1 MIHIMMATYNGEKYI
16 CEQIESILAQ
26 TYHEWKLFIS
36 DDGSNDHTIEI
47 INKYQEMYPNKIFIL
62 ESRNTFHNAKD
73 NFSYLLKKI
82 PEAEYYTFCDQ
93 DDIWYENKIDKA
105 VKTIRNKKGPI
116 LYCSDCEV
124 INEKDVVIKETYQ
137 NKRPVITL
145 ESQLVCGSMQ
155 GCSMLFNNEL
165 KKIIEREVNNAG
177 TQMDD
182 VIEQKIEEAG
192 EQAERAMEK
201 ESNEQIM
208 QIHEYSE
215 TVMESM
221 KKTHDEIMFLYSMLN
236 DKHTEMTSMTGD
248 LQRLAADIRN
258 LQENK
263 SAKAGTSIRKP
274 VAESHVAQQPV
285 MKQNAVVQP
294 MTETIDVQPEPEVQ
308 VNRFQE
314 IQEPEQKTEKPEI
327 ADAQGM
333 SNDMILKLYEQG
345 LSKVEIAKQLGR
357 GLGEV
362 NLVIE
367 LYKGDENL

>member
-1 MIHIMMATYNGEKYI
+1 MTM
-16 CEQIESILAQ
+16 
-26 TYHEWKLFIS
+26 
-36 DDGSNDHTIEI
+36 IEI
-47 INKYQEMYPNKIFIL
+47 ILLLVGCVFMIGSFFISEKLSSSELNKI
-62 ESRNTFHNAKD
+62 
-73 NFSYLLKKI
+73 
-82 PEAEYYTFCDQ
+82 AELSED
-93 DDIWYENKIDKA
+93 
-105 VKTIRNKKGPI
+105 
-116 LYCSDCEV
+116 
-124 INEKDVVIKETYQ
+124 
-137 NKRPVITL
+137 
-145 ESQLVCGSMQ
+145 
-155 GCSMLFNNEL
+155 EL

-258 LQENK
+258 LQEYL

-274 VAESHVAQQPV
+274 VAESHVVQQPV

-314 IQEPEQKTEKPEI
+314 IQEPEQKTEKPET

>member
-1 MIHIMMATYNGEKYI
+1 MT
-16 CEQIESILAQ
+16 
-26 TYHEWKLFIS
+26 
-36 DDGSNDHTIEI
+36 TIEI
-47 INKYQEMYPNKIFIL
+47 ILLLVGCVFMIGSFFISEKLSSSELNKI
-62 ESRNTFHNAKD
+62 
-73 NFSYLLKKI
+73 
-82 PEAEYYTFCDQ
+82 AELSED
-93 DDIWYENKIDKA
+93 
-105 VKTIRNKKGPI
+105 
-116 LYCSDCEV
+116 
-124 INEKDVVIKETYQ
+124 
-137 NKRPVITL
+137 
-145 ESQLVCGSMQ
+145 
-155 GCSMLFNNEL
+155 EL

-192 EQAERAMEK
+192 EQAERTMEK

-258 LQENK
+258 LQENM

-294 MTETIDVQPEPEVQ
+294 MAETIDVQPEPEVQ

-314 IQEPEQKTEKPEI
+314 IQEPEQKTEKPEKSET

>member
-1 MIHIMMATYNGEKYI
+1 MAVKNTAQVVIGGKIITLGGYVSEEYFQKVASYI
-16 CEQIESILAQ
+16 
-26 TYHEWKLFIS
+26 
-36 DDGSNDHTIEI
+36 N
-47 INKYQEMYPNKIFIL
+47 NKI
-62 ESRNTFHNAKD
+62 
-73 NFSYLLKKI
+73 
-82 PEAEYYTFCDQ
+82 AELSED
-93 DDIWYENKIDKA
+93 
-105 VKTIRNKKGPI
+105 
-116 LYCSDCEV
+116 
-124 INEKDVVIKETYQ
+124 
-137 NKRPVITL
+137 
-145 ESQLVCGSMQ
+145 
-155 GCSMLFNNEL
+155 EL

-177 TQMDD
+177 TQMDE

-258 LQENK
+258 LQENL

-274 VAESHVAQQPV
+274 VAESHVVQQPV

-314 IQEPEQKTEKPEI
+314 IQEPEQKTEKPET

>member
-1 MIHIMMATYNGEKYI
+1 MT
-16 CEQIESILAQ
+16 
-26 TYHEWKLFIS
+26 
-36 DDGSNDHTIEI
+36 TIEI
-47 INKYQEMYPNKIFIL
+47 ILLLVGCVFMIGSFFISEKLSSSELNKI
-62 ESRNTFHNAKD
+62 
-73 NFSYLLKKI
+73 
-82 PEAEYYTFCDQ
+82 AELSED
-93 DDIWYENKIDKA
+93 
-105 VKTIRNKKGPI
+105 
-116 LYCSDCEV
+116 
-124 INEKDVVIKETYQ
+124 
-137 NKRPVITL
+137 
-145 ESQLVCGSMQ
+145 
-155 GCSMLFNNEL
+155 EL

-177 TQMDD
+177 TQMDE

-192 EQAERAMEK
+192 EQAERVMEK

-258 LQENK
+258 LQENM

-274 VAESHVAQQPV
+274 VAESHVVQQPV

-314 IQEPEQKTEKPEI
+314 IQEPEQKTEKPET

>member
-1 MIHIMMATYNGEKYI
+1 MT
-16 CEQIESILAQ
+16 
-26 TYHEWKLFIS
+26 
-36 DDGSNDHTIEI
+36 TIEI
-47 INKYQEMYPNKIFIL
+47 ILLLVGCVFMIGSFFISEKLSSSELNKI
-62 ESRNTFHNAKD
+62 
-73 NFSYLLKKI
+73 
-82 PEAEYYTFCDQ
+82 AELSED
-93 DDIWYENKIDKA
+93 
-105 VKTIRNKKGPI
+105 
-116 LYCSDCEV
+116 
-124 INEKDVVIKETYQ
+124 
-137 NKRPVITL
+137 
-145 ESQLVCGSMQ
+145 
-155 GCSMLFNNEL
+155 EL

-192 EQAERAMEK
+192 EQAERTMEK

-215 TVMESM
+215 TVMEAM

-236 DKHTEMTSMTGD
+236 DKHTEMTSMAGD
-248 LQRLAADIRN
+248 LQRLTADIRN
-258 LQENK
+258 LQENM
-263 SAKAGTSIRKP
+263 SAKVSTPARKPAAESYVAKQLVTKQNAAVQP
-274 VAESHVAQQPV
+274 VAEPKSTQPSSKAQ
-285 MKQNAVVQP
+285 MN
-294 MTETIDVQPEPEVQ
+294 
-308 VNRFQE
+308 E
-314 IQEPEQKTEKPEI
+314 IQEPEPETAKPET

>member
-1 MIHIMMATYNGEKYI
+1 MT
-16 CEQIESILAQ
+16 
-26 TYHEWKLFIS
+26 
-36 DDGSNDHTIEI
+36 TIEI
-47 INKYQEMYPNKIFIL
+47 ILLLVGCVFMIGSFFISEKLSSSELDKI
-62 ESRNTFHNAKD
+62 
-73 NFSYLLKKI
+73 
-82 PEAEYYTFCDQ
+82 AELSED
-93 DDIWYENKIDKA
+93 
-105 VKTIRNKKGPI
+105 
-116 LYCSDCEV
+116 
-124 INEKDVVIKETYQ
+124 
-137 NKRPVITL
+137 
-145 ESQLVCGSMQ
+145 
-155 GCSMLFNNEL
+155 EL

-177 TQMDD
+177 TQMDE

-201 ESNEQIM
+201 ESNEQNM

-258 LQENK
+258 LQENL

-274 VAESHVAQQPV
+274 VAESHVVQQPV

-314 IQEPEQKTEKPEI
+314 IQEPEQKTEKPET

>member
-1 MIHIMMATYNGEKYI
+1 MFYD
-16 CEQIESILAQ
+16 
-26 TYHEWKLFIS
+26 WKFFIS
-36 DDGSNDHTIEI
+36 EKLSSSEL
-47 INKYQEMYPNKIFIL
+47 NKI
-62 ESRNTFHNAKD
+62 
-73 NFSYLLKKI
+73 
-82 PEAEYYTFCDQ
+82 AELSED
-93 DDIWYENKIDKA
+93 
-105 VKTIRNKKGPI
+105 
-116 LYCSDCEV
+116 
-124 INEKDVVIKETYQ
+124 
-137 NKRPVITL
+137 
-145 ESQLVCGSMQ
+145 
-155 GCSMLFNNEL
+155 EL

-177 TQMDD
+177 TQMDE

-258 LQENK
+258 LQENL

-274 VAESHVAQQPV
+274 VAESHVVQQPV

-314 IQEPEQKTEKPEI
+314 IQEPEQKTEKPET

>member
-1 MIHIMMATYNGEKYI
+1 MTTIEFILLLVGCVFMIG
-16 CEQIESILAQ
+16 SF
-26 TYHEWKLFIS
+26 FIS
-36 DDGSNDHTIEI
+36 EKLSSSEL
-47 INKYQEMYPNKIFIL
+47 NKI
-62 ESRNTFHNAKD
+62 
-73 NFSYLLKKI
+73 
-82 PEAEYYTFCDQ
+82 AELSED
-93 DDIWYENKIDKA
+93 
-105 VKTIRNKKGPI
+105 
-116 LYCSDCEV
+116 
-124 INEKDVVIKETYQ
+124 
-137 NKRPVITL
+137 
-145 ESQLVCGSMQ
+145 
-155 GCSMLFNNEL
+155 EL

-192 EQAERAMEK
+192 EQAERVMEK

-258 LQENK
+258 LQENM

-314 IQEPEQKTEKPEI
+314 IQEPEQKTEKPET

>member
-1 MIHIMMATYNGEKYI
+1 MTM
-16 CEQIESILAQ
+16 
-26 TYHEWKLFIS
+26 
-36 DDGSNDHTIEI
+36 IEI
-47 INKYQEMYPNKIFIL
+47 ILLLVGCVFMIGSFFISEKLSSSELNKI
-62 ESRNTFHNAKD
+62 
-73 NFSYLLKKI
+73 
-82 PEAEYYTFCDQ
+82 AELSED
-93 DDIWYENKIDKA
+93 
-105 VKTIRNKKGPI
+105 
-116 LYCSDCEV
+116 
-124 INEKDVVIKETYQ
+124 
-137 NKRPVITL
+137 
-145 ESQLVCGSMQ
+145 
-155 GCSMLFNNEL
+155 EL

-177 TQMDD
+177 TQMDE

-258 LQENK
+258 LQENL

-274 VAESHVAQQPV
+274 VAESHVVQQPV
-285 MKQNAVVQP
+285 MKQNAV
-294 MTETIDVQPEPEVQ
+294 VQ

-314 IQEPEQKTEKPEI
+314 IQEPEQKTEKPET
-327 ADAQGM
+327 ADAKGM

>member
-1 MIHIMMATYNGEKYI
+1 MTM
-16 CEQIESILAQ
+16 
-26 TYHEWKLFIS
+26 
-36 DDGSNDHTIEI
+36 IEI
-47 INKYQEMYPNKIFIL
+47 ILLLVGCVFMIGSFFISEKLSSSEMNKI
-62 ESRNTFHNAKD
+62 
-73 NFSYLLKKI
+73 
-82 PEAEYYTFCDQ
+82 AELSED
-93 DDIWYENKIDKA
+93 
-105 VKTIRNKKGPI
+105 
-116 LYCSDCEV
+116 
-124 INEKDVVIKETYQ
+124 
-137 NKRPVITL
+137 
-145 ESQLVCGSMQ
+145 
-155 GCSMLFNNEL
+155 EL
-165 KKIIEREVNNAG
+165 KK
-177 TQMDD
+177 MDE

-258 LQENK
+258 LQENL

-274 VAESHVAQQPV
+274 VAESHVVQQPV

-314 IQEPEQKTEKPEI
+314 IQEPEQKTEKPET

>member
-1 MIHIMMATYNGEKYI
+1 MTMNENILLLVGCVFMIG
-16 CEQIESILAQ
+16 SF
-26 TYHEWKLFIS
+26 FIS
-36 DDGSNDHTIEI
+36 EKLSSSEL
-47 INKYQEMYPNKIFIL
+47 NKI
-62 ESRNTFHNAKD
+62 
-73 NFSYLLKKI
+73 
-82 PEAEYYTFCDQ
+82 AELSED
-93 DDIWYENKIDKA
+93 
-105 VKTIRNKKGPI
+105 
-116 LYCSDCEV
+116 
-124 INEKDVVIKETYQ
+124 
-137 NKRPVITL
+137 
-145 ESQLVCGSMQ
+145 
-155 GCSMLFNNEL
+155 EL

-177 TQMDD
+177 TQMDE

-258 LQENK
+258 LQENL

-274 VAESHVAQQPV
+274 VAESHVVQQPV

-314 IQEPEQKTEKPEI
+314 IQEPEQKTEKPET

>member
-1 MIHIMMATYNGEKYI
+1 MTM
-16 CEQIESILAQ
+16 
-26 TYHEWKLFIS
+26 
-36 DDGSNDHTIEI
+36 IEI
-47 INKYQEMYPNKIFIL
+47 ILLLVGCVFMIGSFFISEKLSSSELNKI
-62 ESRNTFHNAKD
+62 
-73 NFSYLLKKI
+73 
-82 PEAEYYTFCDQ
+82 AELSED
-93 DDIWYENKIDKA
+93 
-105 VKTIRNKKGPI
+105 
-116 LYCSDCEV
+116 
-124 INEKDVVIKETYQ
+124 
-137 NKRPVITL
+137 
-145 ESQLVCGSMQ
+145 
-155 GCSMLFNNEL
+155 EL

-177 TQMDD
+177 TQMDE

-258 LQENK
+258 LQENL

-274 VAESHVAQQPV
+274 VAESHVVQQPV

-308 VNRFQE
+308 VNRIQE
-314 IQEPEQKTEKPEI
+314 IQEPAQKTENPET

>member
-1 MIHIMMATYNGEKYI
+1 MT
-16 CEQIESILAQ
+16 
-26 TYHEWKLFIS
+26 
-36 DDGSNDHTIEI
+36 TIEI
-47 INKYQEMYPNKIFIL
+47 ILLLAGCVFMIGSFFISEKLSSSELDKI
-62 ESRNTFHNAKD
+62 
-73 NFSYLLKKI
+73 
-82 PEAEYYTFCDQ
+82 AELSED
-93 DDIWYENKIDKA
+93 
-105 VKTIRNKKGPI
+105 
-116 LYCSDCEV
+116 
-124 INEKDVVIKETYQ
+124 
-137 NKRPVITL
+137 
-145 ESQLVCGSMQ
+145 
-155 GCSMLFNNEL
+155 EL

-182 VIEQKIEEAG
+182 VIGQKMEEAG
-192 EQAERAMEK
+192 GQAERAMEK
-201 ESNEQIM
+201 EANEQIM

-258 LQENK
+258 LQENL

-274 VAESHVAQQPV
+274 VAESHVVQQPV

-314 IQEPEQKTEKPEI
+314 IQEPEQKTEKPET
-327 ADAQGM
+327 ADVQGM

>member
-1 MIHIMMATYNGEKYI
+1 MTM
-16 CEQIESILAQ
+16 
-26 TYHEWKLFIS
+26 
-36 DDGSNDHTIEI
+36 IEI
-47 INKYQEMYPNKIFIL
+47 ILLLVGCVFMIGSFFISEKLSSSELDKI
-62 ESRNTFHNAKD
+62 
-73 NFSYLLKKI
+73 
-82 PEAEYYTFCDQ
+82 AELSED
-93 DDIWYENKIDKA
+93 
-105 VKTIRNKKGPI
+105 
-116 LYCSDCEV
+116 
-124 INEKDVVIKETYQ
+124 
-137 NKRPVITL
+137 
-145 ESQLVCGSMQ
+145 
-155 GCSMLFNNEL
+155 EL

-177 TQMDD
+177 TQMDE

-208 QIHEYSE
+208 QIHEYYE

-258 LQENK
+258 LQENL

-274 VAESHVAQQPV
+274 VAESHVVQQPV

-314 IQEPEQKTEKPEI
+314 IQEPEQKTEKPET

>member
-1 MIHIMMATYNGEKYI
+1 MTM
-16 CEQIESILAQ
+16 
-26 TYHEWKLFIS
+26 
-36 DDGSNDHTIEI
+36 IEI
-47 INKYQEMYPNKIFIL
+47 ILLLVGCVFMIGSFFISEKLSSSELNKI
-62 ESRNTFHNAKD
+62 
-73 NFSYLLKKI
+73 
-82 PEAEYYTFCDQ
+82 AELSED
-93 DDIWYENKIDKA
+93 
-105 VKTIRNKKGPI
+105 
-116 LYCSDCEV
+116 
-124 INEKDVVIKETYQ
+124 
-137 NKRPVITL
+137 
-145 ESQLVCGSMQ
+145 
-155 GCSMLFNNEL
+155 EL

-177 TQMDD
+177 TQMDE
-182 VIEQKIEEAG
+182 VIGQKIEEAG

-258 LQENK
+258 LQENL

-274 VAESHVAQQPV
+274 VAESHVVQQPV

-314 IQEPEQKTEKPEI
+314 IQELEQKTEKPET

>member
-1 MIHIMMATYNGEKYI
+1 
-16 CEQIESILAQ
+16 
-26 TYHEWKLFIS
+26 
-36 DDGSNDHTIEI
+36 
-47 INKYQEMYPNKIFIL
+47 
-62 ESRNTFHNAKD
+62 
-73 NFSYLLKKI
+73 
-82 PEAEYYTFCDQ
+82 
-93 DDIWYENKIDKA
+93 
-105 VKTIRNKKGPI
+105 
-116 LYCSDCEV
+116 
-124 INEKDVVIKETYQ
+124 
-137 NKRPVITL
+137 
-145 ESQLVCGSMQ
+145 
-155 GCSMLFNNEL
+155 
-165 KKIIEREVNNAG
+165 
-177 TQMDD
+177 
-182 VIEQKIEEAG
+182 
-192 EQAERAMEK
+192 
-201 ESNEQIM
+201 
-208 QIHEYSE
+208 
-215 TVMESM
+215 M

-258 LQENK
+258 LQENL

-274 VAESHVAQQPV
+274 VAESHVVQQPV

-308 VNRFQE
+308 E
-314 IQEPEQKTEKPEI
+314 LEQKTEKPET

>member
-1 MIHIMMATYNGEKYI
+1 MT
-16 CEQIESILAQ
+16 
-26 TYHEWKLFIS
+26 
-36 DDGSNDHTIEI
+36 TIEI
-47 INKYQEMYPNKIFIL
+47 ILLLAGCVFMIGSFFISEKLSSSELDKI
-62 ESRNTFHNAKD
+62 
-73 NFSYLLKKI
+73 
-82 PEAEYYTFCDQ
+82 AELSED
-93 DDIWYENKIDKA
+93 
-105 VKTIRNKKGPI
+105 
-116 LYCSDCEV
+116 
-124 INEKDVVIKETYQ
+124 
-137 NKRPVITL
+137 
-145 ESQLVCGSMQ
+145 
-155 GCSMLFNNEL
+155 EL

-182 VIEQKIEEAG
+182 VIGQKMEEAG
-192 EQAERAMEK
+192 GQAERAMEK
-201 ESNEQIM
+201 EANEQIM

-258 LQENK
+258 LQENL

-274 VAESHVAQQPV
+274 VAESHVVQQPV

-314 IQEPEQKTEKPEI
+314 IQEPEQKTEKPET

>member
-1 MIHIMMATYNGEKYI
+1 MTM
-16 CEQIESILAQ
+16 
-26 TYHEWKLFIS
+26 
-36 DDGSNDHTIEI
+36 IEI
-47 INKYQEMYPNKIFIL
+47 ILLLVGCVFMIGSFFISEKLSSSELNKI
-62 ESRNTFHNAKD
+62 
-73 NFSYLLKKI
+73 
-82 PEAEYYTFCDQ
+82 AELSED
-93 DDIWYENKIDKA
+93 
-105 VKTIRNKKGPI
+105 
-116 LYCSDCEV
+116 
-124 INEKDVVIKETYQ
+124 
-137 NKRPVITL
+137 
-145 ESQLVCGSMQ
+145 
-155 GCSMLFNNEL
+155 EL

-177 TQMDD
+177 TQMDE

-236 DKHTEMTSMTGD
+236 DKHTEMTSMTEIYSVW
-248 LQRLAADIRN
+248 LQISEIYREN
-258 LQENK
+258 L

-274 VAESHVAQQPV
+274 VAESHVVQQPV

-314 IQEPEQKTEKPEI
+314 IQEPEQKTEKPET

>member
-1 MIHIMMATYNGEKYI
+1 MTM
-16 CEQIESILAQ
+16 
-26 TYHEWKLFIS
+26 
-36 DDGSNDHTIEI
+36 IEI
-47 INKYQEMYPNKIFIL
+47 ILLLVGCVFMIGSFFISEKLSSSELNKI
-62 ESRNTFHNAKD
+62 
-73 NFSYLLKKI
+73 
-82 PEAEYYTFCDQ
+82 AELSED
-93 DDIWYENKIDKA
+93 
-105 VKTIRNKKGPI
+105 
-116 LYCSDCEV
+116 
-124 INEKDVVIKETYQ
+124 
-137 NKRPVITL
+137 
-145 ESQLVCGSMQ
+145 
-155 GCSMLFNNEL
+155 EL

-177 TQMDD
+177 TQMDE

-208 QIHEYSE
+208 QIHVSE

-258 LQENK
+258 LQENL

-274 VAESHVAQQPV
+274 VAESHVVQQPV

-314 IQEPEQKTEKPEI
+314 IQEPEQKTEKPET

>member
-1 MIHIMMATYNGEKYI
+1 MTM
-16 CEQIESILAQ
+16 
-26 TYHEWKLFIS
+26 
-36 DDGSNDHTIEI
+36 IEI
-47 INKYQEMYPNKIFIL
+47 ILLLVGCVFMIGSFFISEKLSSSELNKI
-62 ESRNTFHNAKD
+62 
-73 NFSYLLKKI
+73 
-82 PEAEYYTFCDQ
+82 AELSED
-93 DDIWYENKIDKA
+93 
-105 VKTIRNKKGPI
+105 
-116 LYCSDCEV
+116 
-124 INEKDVVIKETYQ
+124 
-137 NKRPVITL
+137 
-145 ESQLVCGSMQ
+145 
-155 GCSMLFNNEL
+155 EL

-177 TQMDD
+177 TQMDE
-182 VIEQKIEEAG
+182 VIGQKIEEAG

-258 LQENK
+258 LQENL

-274 VAESHVAQQPV
+274 VAESHVVQQPV

-314 IQEPEQKTEKPEI
+314 IQEPEQKTEKPET

-362 NLVIE
+362 NLVIK

>member
-1 MIHIMMATYNGEKYI
+1 MTM
-16 CEQIESILAQ
+16 
-26 TYHEWKLFIS
+26 
-36 DDGSNDHTIEI
+36 IEI
-47 INKYQEMYPNKIFIL
+47 ILLLVGCVFMMGSFFISEKLSSSELDKI
-62 ESRNTFHNAKD
+62 
-73 NFSYLLKKI
+73 
-82 PEAEYYTFCDQ
+82 AELSED
-93 DDIWYENKIDKA
+93 
-105 VKTIRNKKGPI
+105 
-116 LYCSDCEV
+116 
-124 INEKDVVIKETYQ
+124 
-137 NKRPVITL
+137 
-145 ESQLVCGSMQ
+145 
-155 GCSMLFNNEL
+155 EL

-177 TQMDD
+177 TQMDE

-258 LQENK
+258 LQENL

-274 VAESHVAQQPV
+274 VAESHVVQQPV

-294 MTETIDVQPEPEVQ
+294 MTETLDVQPEPEVQ

-314 IQEPEQKTEKPEI
+314 IQEPEQKTEKPET

>member
-1 MIHIMMATYNGEKYI
+1 MIG
-16 CEQIESILAQ
+16 SF
-26 TYHEWKLFIS
+26 FIS
-36 DDGSNDHTIEI
+36 EKLSSSEL
-47 INKYQEMYPNKIFIL
+47 NKI
-62 ESRNTFHNAKD
+62 
-73 NFSYLLKKI
+73 
-82 PEAEYYTFCDQ
+82 AELSED
-93 DDIWYENKIDKA
+93 
-105 VKTIRNKKGPI
+105 
-116 LYCSDCEV
+116 
-124 INEKDVVIKETYQ
+124 
-137 NKRPVITL
+137 
-145 ESQLVCGSMQ
+145 
-155 GCSMLFNNEL
+155 EL

-192 EQAERAMEK
+192 EQAERVMEK

-258 LQENK
+258 LQENM

-308 VNRFQE
+308 ANRFQE
-314 IQEPEQKTEKPEI
+314 IQEPEQKTEKPET

>member
-1 MIHIMMATYNGEKYI
+1 MT
-16 CEQIESILAQ
+16 
-26 TYHEWKLFIS
+26 
-36 DDGSNDHTIEI
+36 TIEI
-47 INKYQEMYPNKIFIL
+47 ILLLVGCVFMIGSFFISEKLSSSELNKI
-62 ESRNTFHNAKD
+62 
-73 NFSYLLKKI
+73 
-82 PEAEYYTFCDQ
+82 AELSED
-93 DDIWYENKIDKA
+93 
-105 VKTIRNKKGPI
+105 
-116 LYCSDCEV
+116 
-124 INEKDVVIKETYQ
+124 
-137 NKRPVITL
+137 
-145 ESQLVCGSMQ
+145 
-155 GCSMLFNNEL
+155 EL

-258 LQENK
+258 LQENM

-314 IQEPEQKTEKPEI
+314 IQEPEQKTEKPET

-367 LYKGDENL
+367 LYKGGENL

>member
-1 MIHIMMATYNGEKYI
+1 MTM
-16 CEQIESILAQ
+16 
-26 TYHEWKLFIS
+26 
-36 DDGSNDHTIEI
+36 IEI
-47 INKYQEMYPNKIFIL
+47 ILLLAGCVFMIGSFFISEKLSSSELDKI
-62 ESRNTFHNAKD
+62 
-73 NFSYLLKKI
+73 
-82 PEAEYYTFCDQ
+82 AELSED
-93 DDIWYENKIDKA
+93 
-105 VKTIRNKKGPI
+105 
-116 LYCSDCEV
+116 
-124 INEKDVVIKETYQ
+124 
-137 NKRPVITL
+137 
-145 ESQLVCGSMQ
+145 
-155 GCSMLFNNEL
+155 EL

-182 VIEQKIEEAG
+182 VIGQKMEEAG
-192 EQAERAMEK
+192 GQAERAMEK
-201 ESNEQIM
+201 EANEQIM

-258 LQENK
+258 LQENL

-274 VAESHVAQQPV
+274 VAESHVVQQPV

-314 IQEPEQKTEKPEI
+314 IQEPEQKTEKPET

>member
-1 MIHIMMATYNGEKYI
+1 MTM
-16 CEQIESILAQ
+16 
-26 TYHEWKLFIS
+26 
-36 DDGSNDHTIEI
+36 IEI
-47 INKYQEMYPNKIFIL
+47 ILLLVGCVFMIGSFFISEKLSSSELDKI
-62 ESRNTFHNAKD
+62 
-73 NFSYLLKKI
+73 
-82 PEAEYYTFCDQ
+82 AELSED
-93 DDIWYENKIDKA
+93 
-105 VKTIRNKKGPI
+105 
-116 LYCSDCEV
+116 
-124 INEKDVVIKETYQ
+124 
-137 NKRPVITL
+137 
-145 ESQLVCGSMQ
+145 
-155 GCSMLFNNEL
+155 EL

-177 TQMDD
+177 TQMDE

-221 KKTHDEIMFLYSMLN
+221 KKTHDEIMFLYIMLN

-258 LQENK
+258 LQENL

-274 VAESHVAQQPV
+274 VAQSHVVQQPV

-314 IQEPEQKTEKPEI
+314 IQEPEQKTEKPET

-345 LSKVEIAKQLGR
+345 LSKVGIAKQLGR

>member
-1 MIHIMMATYNGEKYI
+1 MTM
-16 CEQIESILAQ
+16 
-26 TYHEWKLFIS
+26 
-36 DDGSNDHTIEI
+36 IEI
-47 INKYQEMYPNKIFIL
+47 ILLLVGCVFMIGSFFISEKLSSSELNKI
-62 ESRNTFHNAKD
+62 
-73 NFSYLLKKI
+73 
-82 PEAEYYTFCDQ
+82 AELSED
-93 DDIWYENKIDKA
+93 
-105 VKTIRNKKGPI
+105 
-116 LYCSDCEV
+116 
-124 INEKDVVIKETYQ
+124 
-137 NKRPVITL
+137 
-145 ESQLVCGSMQ
+145 
-155 GCSMLFNNEL
+155 EL

-177 TQMDD
+177 TQMDE

-258 LQENK
+258 LQENL

-274 VAESHVAQQPV
+274 VAESHVVQQPV
-285 MKQNAVVQP
+285 MKQNAVVQL

-314 IQEPEQKTEKPEI
+314 IQEPEQKTEKPET

>member
-1 MIHIMMATYNGEKYI
+1 MT
-16 CEQIESILAQ
+16 
-26 TYHEWKLFIS
+26 
-36 DDGSNDHTIEI
+36 TIEI
-47 INKYQEMYPNKIFIL
+47 ILLLVGCVFMIGSFFISEKLSSSELNKI
-62 ESRNTFHNAKD
+62 
-73 NFSYLLKKI
+73 
-82 PEAEYYTFCDQ
+82 AELSED
-93 DDIWYENKIDKA
+93 
-105 VKTIRNKKGPI
+105 
-116 LYCSDCEV
+116 
-124 INEKDVVIKETYQ
+124 
-137 NKRPVITL
+137 
-145 ESQLVCGSMQ
+145 
-155 GCSMLFNNEL
+155 EL

-177 TQMDD
+177 TRMDD
-182 VIEQKIEEAG
+182 VIAQKIEEAG

-248 LQRLAADIRN
+248 LQRLTADIRN
-258 LQENK
+258 LQENM

-285 MKQNAVVQP
+285 RKQNAVVQP
-294 MTETIDVQPEPEVQ
+294 MPETITVQPEPEVQ

-314 IQEPEQKTEKPEI
+314 IQEPEHKTEKPET

>member
-1 MIHIMMATYNGEKYI
+1 MT
-16 CEQIESILAQ
+16 
-26 TYHEWKLFIS
+26 
-36 DDGSNDHTIEI
+36 TIEI
-47 INKYQEMYPNKIFIL
+47 ILLLVGCVFMIGSFFISEKLSSSELNKI
-62 ESRNTFHNAKD
+62 
-73 NFSYLLKKI
+73 
-82 PEAEYYTFCDQ
+82 AELSED
-93 DDIWYENKIDKA
+93 
-105 VKTIRNKKGPI
+105 
-116 LYCSDCEV
+116 
-124 INEKDVVIKETYQ
+124 
-137 NKRPVITL
+137 
-145 ESQLVCGSMQ
+145 
-155 GCSMLFNNEL
+155 EL

-258 LQENK
+258 LQENM

-285 MKQNAVVQP
+285 MEQNAVVQP

-314 IQEPEQKTEKPEI
+314 IQEPEQKTEKPET

>member
-1 MIHIMMATYNGEKYI
+1 MTM
-16 CEQIESILAQ
+16 
-26 TYHEWKLFIS
+26 
-36 DDGSNDHTIEI
+36 IEI
-47 INKYQEMYPNKIFIL
+47 ILLLVGCVFMIGSFFISEKLSSSELNKI
-62 ESRNTFHNAKD
+62 
-73 NFSYLLKKI
+73 
-82 PEAEYYTFCDQ
+82 AELSED
-93 DDIWYENKIDKA
+93 
-105 VKTIRNKKGPI
+105 
-116 LYCSDCEV
+116 
-124 INEKDVVIKETYQ
+124 
-137 NKRPVITL
+137 
-145 ESQLVCGSMQ
+145 
-155 GCSMLFNNEL
+155 EL

-177 TQMDD
+177 TQMDE
-182 VIEQKIEEAG
+182 VIEQAG

-258 LQENK
+258 LQENL

-274 VAESHVAQQPV
+274 VAESHVVQQPV

-314 IQEPEQKTEKPEI
+314 IQEPEQKTEKPET

>member
-1 MIHIMMATYNGEKYI
+1 M
-16 CEQIESILAQ
+16 
-26 TYHEWKLFIS
+26 
-36 DDGSNDHTIEI
+36 
-47 INKYQEMYPNKIFIL
+47 
-62 ESRNTFHNAKD
+62 
-73 NFSYLLKKI
+73 
-82 PEAEYYTFCDQ
+82 
-93 DDIWYENKIDKA
+93 
-105 VKTIRNKKGPI
+105 
-116 LYCSDCEV
+116 
-124 INEKDVVIKETYQ
+124 
-137 NKRPVITL
+137 
-145 ESQLVCGSMQ
+145 
-155 GCSMLFNNEL
+155 
-165 KKIIEREVNNAG
+165 NNAG
-177 TQMDD
+177 TQMDE

-208 QIHEYSE
+208 QSHEYSE

-258 LQENK
+258 LQENL

-274 VAESHVAQQPV
+274 VAESHVVQQPV

-314 IQEPEQKTEKPEI
+314 IQELEQKTEKPET

>member
-1 MIHIMMATYNGEKYI
+1 MTM
-16 CEQIESILAQ
+16 
-26 TYHEWKLFIS
+26 
-36 DDGSNDHTIEI
+36 IEI
-47 INKYQEMYPNKIFIL
+47 ILLLVGCVFMIGSFFISEKLSSSELNKI
-62 ESRNTFHNAKD
+62 
-73 NFSYLLKKI
+73 
-82 PEAEYYTFCDQ
+82 AELSED
-93 DDIWYENKIDKA
+93 
-105 VKTIRNKKGPI
+105 
-116 LYCSDCEV
+116 
-124 INEKDVVIKETYQ
+124 
-137 NKRPVITL
+137 
-145 ESQLVCGSMQ
+145 
-155 GCSMLFNNEL
+155 EL

-177 TQMDD
+177 TQMDE
-182 VIEQKIEEAG
+182 VIEQKIEE
-192 EQAERAMEK
+192 ERAMEK

-258 LQENK
+258 LQENL

-274 VAESHVAQQPV
+274 VAESHVVQQPV

-314 IQEPEQKTEKPEI
+314 IQEPEQKTEKPET

>member
-1 MIHIMMATYNGEKYI
+1 MTM
-16 CEQIESILAQ
+16 
-26 TYHEWKLFIS
+26 
-36 DDGSNDHTIEI
+36 IEI
-47 INKYQEMYPNKIFIL
+47 ILLLVGCVFMIGSFLISEKLSSSELNKI
-62 ESRNTFHNAKD
+62 
-73 NFSYLLKKI
+73 
-82 PEAEYYTFCDQ
+82 AELSED
-93 DDIWYENKIDKA
+93 
-105 VKTIRNKKGPI
+105 
-116 LYCSDCEV
+116 
-124 INEKDVVIKETYQ
+124 
-137 NKRPVITL
+137 
-145 ESQLVCGSMQ
+145 
-155 GCSMLFNNEL
+155 EL

-177 TQMDD
+177 TQMDE

-258 LQENK
+258 LQENL

-274 VAESHVAQQPV
+274 VAESHVVQQPV

-314 IQEPEQKTEKPEI
+314 IQEPEQKTEKPET
-327 ADAQGM
+327 ADAKGM

>member
-1 MIHIMMATYNGEKYI
+1 MIG
-16 CEQIESILAQ
+16 SF
-26 TYHEWKLFIS
+26 FIS
-36 DDGSNDHTIEI
+36 GKLSSSELG
-47 INKYQEMYPNKIFIL
+47 KV
-62 ESRNTFHNAKD
+62 
-73 NFSYLLKKI
+73 
-82 PEAEYYTFCDQ
+82 AELSED
-93 DDIWYENKIDKA
+93 
-105 VKTIRNKKGPI
+105 
-116 LYCSDCEV
+116 
-124 INEKDVVIKETYQ
+124 
-137 NKRPVITL
+137 
-145 ESQLVCGSMQ
+145 
-155 GCSMLFNNEL
+155 EL

-177 TQMDD
+177 TQMDE

-258 LQENK
+258 LQENL

-274 VAESHVAQQPV
+274 VAESHVVQQPV
-285 MKQNAVVQP
+285 RKQNAVVQP

-314 IQEPEQKTEKPEI
+314 IQEPEQKTEKPET

>member
-1 MIHIMMATYNGEKYI
+1 MT
-16 CEQIESILAQ
+16 
-26 TYHEWKLFIS
+26 
-36 DDGSNDHTIEI
+36 TIEI
-47 INKYQEMYPNKIFIL
+47 ILLLAGCVFMIGSFFISEKLSSSELNKI
-62 ESRNTFHNAKD
+62 
-73 NFSYLLKKI
+73 
-82 PEAEYYTFCDQ
+82 AELSED
-93 DDIWYENKIDKA
+93 
-105 VKTIRNKKGPI
+105 
-116 LYCSDCEV
+116 
-124 INEKDVVIKETYQ
+124 
-137 NKRPVITL
+137 
-145 ESQLVCGSMQ
+145 
-155 GCSMLFNNEL
+155 EL

-258 LQENK
+258 LQENL

-274 VAESHVAQQPV
+274 VAESHVVQQPV

-314 IQEPEQKTEKPEI
+314 IQEPEQKTEKPET

>member
-1 MIHIMMATYNGEKYI
+1 MT
-16 CEQIESILAQ
+16 
-26 TYHEWKLFIS
+26 
-36 DDGSNDHTIEI
+36 TIEI
-47 INKYQEMYPNKIFIL
+47 ILLLAGCVFMIGSFFISEKLSSSELDKI
-62 ESRNTFHNAKD
+62 
-73 NFSYLLKKI
+73 
-82 PEAEYYTFCDQ
+82 AELSED
-93 DDIWYENKIDKA
+93 
-105 VKTIRNKKGPI
+105 
-116 LYCSDCEV
+116 
-124 INEKDVVIKETYQ
+124 
-137 NKRPVITL
+137 
-145 ESQLVCGSMQ
+145 
-155 GCSMLFNNEL
+155 EL

-177 TQMDD
+177 TQMDE

-236 DKHTEMTSMTGD
+236 DKHTEMTSMTGN

-258 LQENK
+258 LQENL

-274 VAESHVAQQPV
+274 VAESHVVQQPV

-314 IQEPEQKTEKPEI
+314 IQEPEQKTEKPET

>member
-1 MIHIMMATYNGEKYI
+1 MTM
-16 CEQIESILAQ
+16 
-26 TYHEWKLFIS
+26 
-36 DDGSNDHTIEI
+36 IEI
-47 INKYQEMYPNKIFIL
+47 ILLLVGCVFMIGSFFISEKLSSSELNKI
-62 ESRNTFHNAKD
+62 
-73 NFSYLLKKI
+73 
-82 PEAEYYTFCDQ
+82 AELSED
-93 DDIWYENKIDKA
+93 
-105 VKTIRNKKGPI
+105 
-116 LYCSDCEV
+116 
-124 INEKDVVIKETYQ
+124 
-137 NKRPVITL
+137 
-145 ESQLVCGSMQ
+145 
-155 GCSMLFNNEL
+155 EL

-177 TQMDD
+177 TQMDE

-258 LQENK
+258 LQENL

-274 VAESHVAQQPV
+274 VAESHVVQQPV

-314 IQEPEQKTEKPEI
+314 IQELEQKTEKPET

>member
-1 MIHIMMATYNGEKYI
+1 MTM
-16 CEQIESILAQ
+16 
-26 TYHEWKLFIS
+26 
-36 DDGSNDHTIEI
+36 IEI
-47 INKYQEMYPNKIFIL
+47 ILLLVGCVFMIGSFFISEKLSSSELNKI
-62 ESRNTFHNAKD
+62 
-73 NFSYLLKKI
+73 
-82 PEAEYYTFCDQ
+82 AELSED
-93 DDIWYENKIDKA
+93 
-105 VKTIRNKKGPI
+105 
-116 LYCSDCEV
+116 
-124 INEKDVVIKETYQ
+124 
-137 NKRPVITL
+137 
-145 ESQLVCGSMQ
+145 
-155 GCSMLFNNEL
+155 EL

-177 TQMDD
+177 TQMDE

-258 LQENK
+258 LQENL

-274 VAESHVAQQPV
+274 VAESHVVQQPV

-314 IQEPEQKTEKPEI
+314 IQEPEQKTEKPET

-367 LYKGDENL
+367 LYKGDVLALELLSQRFF

>member
-1 MIHIMMATYNGEKYI
+1 MIG
-16 CEQIESILAQ
+16 SF
-26 TYHEWKLFIS
+26 FIS
-36 DDGSNDHTIEI
+36 EKLSSSELD
-47 INKYQEMYPNKIFIL
+47 KI
-62 ESRNTFHNAKD
+62 
-73 NFSYLLKKI
+73 
-82 PEAEYYTFCDQ
+82 AELSED
-93 DDIWYENKIDKA
+93 
-105 VKTIRNKKGPI
+105 
-116 LYCSDCEV
+116 
-124 INEKDVVIKETYQ
+124 
-137 NKRPVITL
+137 
-145 ESQLVCGSMQ
+145 
-155 GCSMLFNNEL
+155 EL

-182 VIEQKIEEAG
+182 VIGQKMEEAG
-192 EQAERAMEK
+192 GQAERAMEK
-201 ESNEQIM
+201 EANEQIM

-258 LQENK
+258 LQENL

-274 VAESHVAQQPV
+274 VAESHVVQQPV

-314 IQEPEQKTEKPEI
+314 IQEPEQKTEKPET

>member
-1 MIHIMMATYNGEKYI
+1 MTM
-16 CEQIESILAQ
+16 
-26 TYHEWKLFIS
+26 
-36 DDGSNDHTIEI
+36 IEI
-47 INKYQEMYPNKIFIL
+47 ILLLVGCVFMIGSFFISEKLSSSELNKI
-62 ESRNTFHNAKD
+62 
-73 NFSYLLKKI
+73 
-82 PEAEYYTFCDQ
+82 AE
-93 DDIWYENKIDKA
+93 
-105 VKTIRNKKGPI
+105 
-116 LYCSDCEV
+116 LS
-124 INEKDVVIKETYQ
+124 
-137 NKRPVITL
+137 
-145 ESQLVCGSMQ
+145 
-155 GCSMLFNNEL
+155 
-165 KKIIEREVNNAG
+165 EVNNAG
-177 TQMDD
+177 TQMDE

-258 LQENK
+258 LQENL

-274 VAESHVAQQPV
+274 VAESHVVQQPV

-314 IQEPEQKTEKPEI
+314 IQEPEQKTEKPET